1 MIAGIVHDFE
11 PIIPLQSELMLWQR
25 LSIAAYPEH
34 YAEVFSPR
42 SDYYF

>member
-1 MIAGIVHDFE
+1 MITGIVHDFE
-11 PIIPLQSELMLWQR
+11 PIIPLQSGLMLWQK

-34 YAEVFSPR
+34 YAKAISSR